1 MKCRNCESEWHSA
14 GNIKACPFCQ
24 ADCTMPEDELALL
37 YTEATKIDE
46 ENEDERAA
54 AFCRVA
60 EYGYPPALYSYGL
73 CYEEGKGVPKSE
85 SNAIV
90 YYRIAA
96 LDGHPDSAYRLALLL
111 RRRYFG
117 KPEADVA
124 YFWLRVAAELGVSG
138 ARCLLG
144 DCYEKGEGIAAN
156 PLRAAYWYTLA
167 AEAGDFSAAYRLV
180 ALYHE
185 GRGVK
190 KNPAY
195 EKYYAEIAYNGG
207 VRAAERNIRALGPRV
222 FSEVPARIELKNRNE
237 ERFELGFRAYGE
249 GKYKIAVA
257 MYTLAAKD
265 GYARAQNALGVCHE
279 NGHGVEKS
287 EDEAVVWYR
296 FAAEGGYD
304 LAFVNLGNCYRY
316 GRGLAKNE
324 ENAFA
329 CYLTAAENGFA
340 HAQCIVANCYF
351 DAELVARN
359 IPEAM
364 KWYEKAAL
372 QGESEA
378 MERINAIRADMT
390 DLYNR
395 GVDAYEKRDYA
406 SAVKFYTLAAEF
418 GHRGAQCNLGYCY
431 QNGHGC
437 EKNDRYAVYYYSKA
451 AAQESGTAEMNLAL
465 CYLRGEGSLCY
476 RYRVANE
483 LLRRAVAHGV
493 PQAEEIYQENITR
506 KKKKMARR
514 VWSMSATVMARGMS
528 ELQNALQLRRIAAEM
543 GNGRAMFALGCHYEF
558 GFGVPMDDKIAAAW
572 YERARAAG
580 YRNGSRMKSAIL
592 HMIRRPDTF
601 GRKSREELKSET
613 APEEKPAE

>member
-1 MKCRNCESEWHSA
+1 MKCKNCESEWHSA
-14 GNIKACPFCQ
+14 GNIQNCPFCGES
-24 ADCTMPEDELALL
+24 CTLAEEELAAL
-37 YTEATKIDE
+37 YTEAEKISE
-46 ENEDERAA
+46 ENEAERAA
-54 AFCRVA
+54 AICAVA
-60 EYGYPPALYSYGL
+60 EYGYAPALYAYGL

-85 SNAIV
+85 GNAAV
-90 YYRIAA
+90 YYRLAA
-96 LDGHPDSAYRLALLL
+96 LDGHADAAYRLALLL
-111 RRRYFG
+111 RARHFG

-138 ARCLLG
+138 ARTLLG
-144 DCYEKGEGIAAN
+144 DCYAKGEGIAPN

-167 AEAGDFSAAYRLV
+167 AEAGDFEAAYRLV
-180 ALYHE
+180 ALYHD

-190 KNPAY
+190 QNPAY

-207 VRAAERNIRALGPRV
+207 VRAAERSIRALGSRV

-265 GYARAQNALGVCHE
+265 GYARAQNSLGVCHE
-279 NGHGVEKS
+279 NGHGLPKS
-287 EDEAVVWYR
+287 EEEAVVWYR

-304 LAFVNLGNCYRY
+304 LAWVNLGNCYRY
-316 GRGLAKNE
+316 GRGLAQSDD
-324 ENAFA
+324 NAFA

-340 HAQCIVANCYF
+340 HAQYIVGNCYF

-372 QGESEA
+372 QGEPDA

-406 SAVKFYTLAAEF
+406 AAVKFYTLAAEF

-431 QNGHGC
+431 QHGHGC

-493 PQAEEIYQENITR
+493 PQAEEIYQKNMTL

-514 VWSMSATVMARGMS
+514 VWSMSATVMARGMD

-558 GFGVPMDDKIAAAW
+558 GFGVQMDDKVAQAW
-572 YERARAAG
+572 YERARQAG

-601 GRKSREELKSET
+601 GRKSREEIAAES
-613 APEEKPAE
+613 AVEEAKE